1 MHQHWRWHVVV
12 TDVIGGLTMVT
23 GGLLVAAWRPALY
36 AAGLMTVAVLVTSLR
51 DTWRVLEYIVD
62 VRSSE
67 QKG

>member
-1 MHQHWRWHVVV
+1 
-12 TDVIGGLTMVT
+12 
-23 GGLLVAAWRPALY
+23 
-36 AAGLMTVAVLVTSLR
+36 VLVTSLR